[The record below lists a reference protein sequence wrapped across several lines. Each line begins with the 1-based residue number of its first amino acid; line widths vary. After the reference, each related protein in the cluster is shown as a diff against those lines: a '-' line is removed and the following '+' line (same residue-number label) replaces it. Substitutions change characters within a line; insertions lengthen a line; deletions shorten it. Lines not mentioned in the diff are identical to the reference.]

1 MISDHVMMLVLLK
14 LKSWHANGDDDD
26 VLLADNMRGM
36 DVDHINT
43 AADNKG
49 LEIIFFF
56 SMVIVFLNF
65 GVDVCVTFPPQ
76 YKTANVC
83 PVYLGFEVL
92 AMFSHQLTF
101 DPFIDRV
108 SARSDIIHLRWCWC
122 WGYYKNQQIP
132 NKNS

>member
-1 MISDHVMMLVLLK
+1 MMLVLLK

-49 LEIIFFF
+49 LEIIFYF
-56 SMVIVFLNF
+56 SIVIVFLNF

-76 YKTANVC
+76 Y
-83 PVYLGFEVL
+83 
-92 AMFSHQLTF
+92 
-101 DPFIDRV
+101 
-108 SARSDIIHLRWCWC
+108 
-122 WGYYKNQQIP
+122 
-132 NKNS
+132 